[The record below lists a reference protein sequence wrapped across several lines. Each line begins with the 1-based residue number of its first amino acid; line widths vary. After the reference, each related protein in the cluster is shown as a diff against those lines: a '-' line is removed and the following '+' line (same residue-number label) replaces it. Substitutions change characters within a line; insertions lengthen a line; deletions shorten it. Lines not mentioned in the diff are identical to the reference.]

1 MEIRKEFYLPNKGVL
16 SLYNISYLESDFNLI
31 TDKISTSFG
40 NRVVDITDRLIP
52 VNDNYL
58 RKIKL
63 KDKRKIGKKVYPAT
77 YKIYLQESPFLKPLT
92 SINYGHDIISFDKI
106 DTFIEENN
114 NPKYL
119 KALEEYLQIFN
130 FEYKENYIKEQ
141 IIKRALDKL
150 EKNRDFYKVERFLD
164 QKYFLEVALENDYK
178 RKEEIAKANERVL
191 KLGNRIIF

>member
-16 SLYNISYLESDFNLI
+16 SLYNISYLESDFNLV
-31 TDKISTSFG
+31 TDKISESFG

-92 SINYGHDIISFDKI
+92 SINYGHDIISFKEI
-106 DTFIEENN
+106 DIFLRENN
-114 NPKYL
+114 SSDYL
-119 KALEEYLQIFN
+119 KALEEYSQIFN
-130 FEYKENYIKEQ
+130 FEYKENYVKDE
-141 IIKRALDKL
+141 IIKRELDEL

-164 QKYFLEVALENDYK
+164 QKYFLEIALENDYK

-191 KLGNRIIF
+191 KLGNRKV